1 MKRIILFVF
10 AYTIFLASQAQI
22 SVTREFRSHDY
33 EIGIITEDFIVLD
46 INYDEQLVAFKH
58 VFKLQKIY
66 NMMGEIYL
74 QPCNCKYTG
83 LEDKPY
89 SAVVLG
95 VYDLKEQKYLK
106 TFNVYKAAYEAKDCT
121 PYELSV
127 KMLDSAKTYF
137 IEHNLDITHKP
148 TPTKLE
154 IVDGST
160 NFPMYID
167 SIAHFTY
174 KNIKFSYDNNW
185 IMDEDVWTMNTR
197 SQLFANTGKSDDEPK
212 KIHIIN
218 QQDYYYMASG
228 GRIDYLAIFESNGKF
243 VLLNR
248 FNHYNHMAGGADSEI
263 YHFSPVFNLSDFT
276 IE

>member
-1 MKRIILFVF
+1 MKRLILFVI
-10 AYTIFLASQAQI
+10 AYLLLLSAHSQI
-22 SVTREFRSHDY
+22 SVSREFVSHDY
-33 EIGIITEDFIVLD
+33 NVGIITDDFIVLD
-46 INYDEQLVAFKH
+46 INYDNQLVAFKH
-58 VFKLQKIY
+58 IFKLH
-66 NMMGEIYL
+66 EIYDETGEL
-74 QPCNCKYTG
+74 YKQPCNCRYVG
-83 LEDKPY
+83 FEDKPT
-89 SAVVLG
+89 SGVVLG

-106 TFNVYKAAYEAKDCT
+106 TFTIYKAAYEDKDCT

-137 IEHNLDITHKP
+137 IEHNLDIAHKP
-148 TPTKLE
+148 TPIKLE
-154 IVDGST
+154 VVDGST

-174 KNIKFSYDNNW
+174 KNIKFSYDNYW
-185 IMDEDVWTMNTR
+185 IKDEDLWTMNTQ
-197 SQLFANTGKSDDEPK
+197 SQLFANSGKSDDEPK

-228 GRIDYLAIFESNGKF
+228 GRIDYLAIYESNGKF
-243 VLLNR
+243 VFLNC
-248 FNHYNHMAGGADSEI
+248 FHHYNHMAGGTDSET